1 MTGGDAQAPSR
12 KRNPV
17 TAVRNIALVA
27 ICTQVA
33 LAATVF
39 AESRT
44 LKEWLP
50 QLKTGTWVK
59 VEGRIDPAGG
69 LRALEIK
76 VYHGDRDEVEI
87 ATTVTA
93 VNTDQRSFVTRFGIG
108 VETNSRTDF
117 EGSKKLRT
125 SFSTLQIG
133 DRIEAEG
140 QMQKNGTLLADE
152 IEIKKREKNKDD
164 DDEITGRVESVDVGG
179 HTAVVLGTRIF
190 FDERTKNKSP
200 FPE

>member
-1 MTGGDAQAPSR
+1 MIGEVALAPSR
-12 KRNPV
+12 KRRV
-17 TAVRNIALVA
+17 AVRSLAVLAVCVA
-27 ICTQVA
+27 WT
-33 LAATVF
+33 LGTAAH
-39 AESRT
+39 ADRRP
-44 LKEWLP
+44 LGEWLP
-50 QLKTGTWVK
+50 HLKPGTWVK

-69 LRALEIK
+69 LRAREIK

-93 VNTDQRSFVTRFGIG
+93 VDLDQRSFVTRFGIR
-108 VETNSRTDF
+108 VETNSRTDV

-125 SFSTLQIG
+125 SFSALQVG

-152 IEIKKREKNKDD
+152 IEIKKREKDKED
-164 DDEITGRVESVDVGG
+164 DDEITGRVESVDVEG

-190 FDERTKNKSP
+190 FDDRTKNKSP